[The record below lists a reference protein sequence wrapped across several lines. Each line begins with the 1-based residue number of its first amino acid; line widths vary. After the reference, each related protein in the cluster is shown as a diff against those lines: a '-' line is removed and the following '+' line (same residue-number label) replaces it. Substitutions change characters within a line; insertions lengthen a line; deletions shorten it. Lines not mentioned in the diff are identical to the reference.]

1 MSDNSTVVAY
11 LTNKGGTVSVP
22 LYLLTRKILL
32 LAKGAQIN
40 IRAKHIPGE
49 RNALADL
56 FSRRD
61 KVVHTEW
68 TLLQAVVDSLCI
80 T

>member
-1 MSDNSTVVAY
+1 M
-11 LTNKGGTVSVP
+11 
-22 LYLLTRKILL
+22 KILL
-32 LAKGAQIN
+32 LATGAQIT

-49 RNALADL
+49 GNALADL
-56 FSRRD
+56 LSRRD

-68 TLLQAVVDSLCI
+68 TVLQTVVDSLCI